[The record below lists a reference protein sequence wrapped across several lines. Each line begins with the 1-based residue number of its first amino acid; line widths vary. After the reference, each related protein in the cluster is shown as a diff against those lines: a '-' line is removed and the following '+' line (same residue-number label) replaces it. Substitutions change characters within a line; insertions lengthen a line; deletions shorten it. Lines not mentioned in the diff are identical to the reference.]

1 MYNNSNS
8 KIRSINSMKTAALL
22 YVRNDGYKEDERVIV
37 CLSSMLETFDEV
49 ILLDW
54 NSPEDKGP
62 LLWDIQDKLPKTG
75 KLKHMV
81 IPPEAAKML
90 TNYDPN
96 AQACTQVI
104 STNLML
110 RRCDADWIVATTID
124 IIAPNKDKFHEFLS
138 KADKNTFYTVSRRD
152 FEIEELEK
160 HGFENWKSYRDILD
174 ETSQERR
181 FPAMV
186 TPNDRYSLINCCGD
200 FQLAHKDVWNTMKGF
215 EEKMI
220 YACFQDTNIQKK
232 AVLNGFGLEAIYDL
246 PLYHMSH
253 KGMSNDGSSPSKQ
266 YYNDAWEWVEWFEET
281 QNNDSWGFSGIE
293 IEHELI

>member
-1 MYNNSNS
+1 
-8 KIRSINSMKTAALL
+8 MKTAALL
-22 YVRNDGYKEDERVIV
+22 YVRNDDYKEDERVIV

-62 LLWDIQDKLPKTG
+62 LLWDIQNKLPKTN

-81 IPPEAAKML
+81 IPPDAAKIL
-90 TNYDPN
+90 TNHDPN

-138 KADKNTFYTVSRRD
+138 KANKDTFYTISRRD

-174 ETSQERR
+174 ETSLERR
-181 FPAMV
+181 FTAMV
-186 TPNDRYSLINCCGD
+186 TPNDKYSLINCCGD
-200 FQLAHKDVWNTMKGF
+200 FQLAHRDVWSTIKGF

-232 AVLNGFGLEAIYDL
+232 AVLNGFGLEAIFDL

-266 YYNDAWEWVEWFEET
+266 YYNEAWDWVEWFEESKNT
-281 QNNDSWGFSGIE
+281 DEWGFSNIE
-293 IEHELI
+293 IEYEII